1 MTTFEVY
8 FWLSISWFIL
18 WNQILLRIVLVNI
31 MLKIVFNS
39 PIWNPFFGL
48 WSKNDRVQQIFTF
61 IYQSINSVNIMWRSH
76 CFIGCYV
83 FLFPWY
89 IILHGRYVID
99 IDHFIRD
106 LIIQYYEFHIMKSNT
121 IMNCSSHYKTI
132 VSLTHSTPCMY
143 LMTYGRQ
150 FYHFLSDPY
159 ISYKKLKWFHQWI

>member
-1 MTTFEVY
+1 MK
-8 FWLSISWFIL
+8 ISLFHR
-18 WNQILLRIVLVNI
+18 LLCISFSLI
-31 MLKIVFNS
+31 C
-39 PIWNPFFGL
+39 
-48 WSKNDRVQQIFTF
+48 
-61 IYQSINSVNIMWRSH
+61 H
-76 CFIGCYV
+76 
-83 FLFPWY
+83 
-89 IILHGRYVID
+89 LHGRYVTD

-159 ISYKKLKWFHQWI
+159 ISYKKLKWKTAFRFAVPAYKNQGYWVAAIYEHGYQVEA

>member
-1 MTTFEVY
+1 M
-8 FWLSISWFIL
+8 SFIL
-18 WNQILLRIVLVNI
+18 WNQILLWIALLITRLLSLLLIQPLVCTWWHMVANFTTSWAI
-31 MLKIVFNS
+31 HISHTKNWSDFISEYNVKIS
-39 PIWNPFFGL
+39 
-48 WSKNDRVQQIFTF
+48 
-61 IYQSINSVNIMWRSH
+61 
-76 CFIGCYV
+76 
-83 FLFPWY
+83 LFHRLLC
-89 IILHGRYVID
+89 ISFSLICHLHGRYMTD